1 MHRYLITGG
10 AGFIGSALA
19 RALLAR
25 GDRVRIIDDFSS
37 GRRQNLADI
46 ATRVEII
53 DGNILNPALLEQAM
67 AGVKVVFH
75 LAALPPVPTAAADPI
90 AYHAVNATGSLN
102 VLEAAR
108 RGGARRVVYA
118 SSAAAYGDNPVV
130 PKMETMVPSPVSP
143 YGASKLAGELYCQV
157 YAAAYGVESVCL
169 RLFNVF
175 GPRQN
180 HRSEHAAVIPRLI
193 TSALVGQAPVIFG
206 DGAQS
211 RDFCFV
217 DNVVDAHLKA
227 AHVPRAAGRIYNIGS
242 GIPTTLNEVLAAI
255 AEAIG
260 RPLTARHEAARPGSV
275 RHSVAD
281 IAAASAT
288 LGYSAAIDLDEG
300 LRQTIAWYRKSRSTS
315 GSFISTELP
324 NEPPQ
329 DPRPASRLML

>member
-1 MHRYLITGG
+1 MHRDLITGG

-46 ATRVEII
+46 AARVELVE
-53 DGNILNPALLEQAM
+53 GNILNDDLLAQVM

-75 LAALPPVPTAAADPI
+75 LAALPPVPNPVADPV
-90 AYHAVNATGSLN
+90 AYHAVNATGTLK

-108 RGGARRVVYA
+108 HGGARRVVYA
-118 SSAAAYGDNPVV
+118 ASSAVYEGHPVV

-157 YAAAYGVESVCL
+157 YGAAFGVESVCL

-180 HRSEHAAVIPRLI
+180 HQSEHAAVIPRLI
-193 TSALVGQAPVIFG
+193 TRALVGQAPVIFG

-217 DNVVDAHLKA
+217 DNVVEAHLKA
-227 AHVPRAAGRIYNIGS
+227 AHVPKAAGRVYNIGS
-242 GIPTTLNEVLAAI
+242 GVPTTLNDVVTAVGK
-255 AEAIG
+255 AIG
-260 RPLTARHEAARPGSV
+260 QPLTARHEAARAGDT

-281 IAAASAT
+281 ISAAQAA
-288 LGYSAAIDLDEG
+288 LGYTAAVGLGEG
-300 LRQTIAWYRKSRSTS
+300 LSQTIAWYRKSRSTS
-315 GSFISTELP
+315 GSFVAMDLP
-324 NEPPQ
+324 DEPPV
-329 DPRPASRLML
+329 DPRPSSRLML